1 MKSLINNF
9 VLSSTPFKNKTEAE
23 DKINKWW
30 VSGKLEGYKTKL
42 YKTVEVYD
50 LKLKFVKRK

>member
-1 MKSLINNF
+1 MKNF
-9 VLSSTPFKNKTEAE
+9 VLSSSEFKNKAEAE
-23 DKINKWW
+23 EKINKWW
-30 VSGKLEGYKTKL
+30 VSGNLDGCKTKL